1 MLGMFLGNSIGGVS
15 IGWWKATHNVHHIV
29 TNHVRHGNS
38 IFTSN
43 SLIDCDIQHLP
54 FIACSPLF
62 FQDIYS
68 TYHNRVMEFSK
79 DVIAKVM
86 VPIQH
91 CTFYVVLFFGRF
103 NLYIQ
108 SLIYLTSGVQ
118 SKQAMHKWDHYELAL
133 LGVFWTWYITLL
145 SHLPDAATVAA
156 YVALSNGMAFILH
169 IQV

>member
-1 MLGMFLGNSIGGVS
+1 MFLGNSIGGVS

-29 TNHVRHGNS
+29 TNHVRHGM
-38 IFTSN
+38 ILL
-43 SLIDCDIQHLP
+43 SLIYSLDCDIQHLP

-68 TYHNRVMEFSK
+68 SYHSRVMDFTKS
-79 DVIAKVM
+79 VIARTV
-86 VPIQH
+86 VPVQH
-91 CTFYVVLFFGRF
+91 LTFYAVLFFGRF

-108 SLIYLTSGVQ
+108 SIIYLAKGVQ
-118 SKQAMHKWDHYELAL
+118 SRQAMHKWDGYELAL

-145 SHLPDAATVAA
+145 SYLPDAPTIAA
-156 YVALSNGMAFILH
+156 FVLLSNGAAFILH